1 MASVQRPGE
10 PYLPG
15 GLRGK
20 YLQHERP
27 LLQHPGASADIDWMP
42 NFEKYAKRVQARASL
57 TGLPSAVPEG
67 WPQHLESPLSWT
79 PSTVPPKSDYI
90 YELNESQKQEIINAV
105 SYFKGMQVPYST
117 TVNDN

>member
-1 MASVQRPGE
+1 MASIQRPAE

-42 NFEKYAKRVQARASL
+42 NFEKYTQRVQARAL
-57 TGLPSAVPEG
+57 LRGLPSAVPES
-67 WPQHLESPLSWT
+67 WPRHLESPLSWT
-79 PSTVPPKSDYI
+79 PSTVPAESEYI
-90 YELNESQKQEIINAV
+90 YELNESQKQEIIDAV
-105 SYFKGMQVPYST
+105 NHFKGMAGPFISP
-117 TVNDN
+117 